1 MGTQVTSTGL
11 PLPRPMESLEPS
23 ESLFEN
29 DPPLRAGPLGSE
41 TKRLCAH
48 RPRAVPFLPQGQLP
62 DLSEAVGDFLGRE
75 QLLTEQ
81 GAAHQGEG
89 LGGSCLENSQAC
101 PVWTLGREGSV
112 WSVGRGAVL
121 GTGGPGNG
129 MDWGWRGPSGRIC
142 FHAVPPHTSCPRLAG
157 GWPFPSPAQPVPAR
171 SGPCCPFCLRSLPG
185 DRALQR
191 CPEPGPRGAAQPW
204 VQMTKQIWVH
214 VGVKGQG
221 EEDVTDPMLDP
232 GRKGPPSLLPWR

>member
-1 MGTQVTSTGL
+1 MGTQVTSAGL

-89 LGGSCLENSQAC
+89 LGGSFFENSQAC

-129 MDWGWRGPSGRIC
+129 MDWGWRGLSGRIC

-157 GWPFPSPAQPVPAR
+157 GWDRVSGPFP
-171 SGPCCPFCLRSLPG
+171 
-185 DRALQR
+185 
-191 CPEPGPRGAAQPW
+191 
-204 VQMTKQIWVH
+204 VQ
-214 VGVKGQG
+214 
-221 EEDVTDPMLDP
+221 
-232 GRKGPPSLLPWR
+232 PSLSLRGPAPAAPSVCGHFPGTGHCSDAQSQVPEGLPSPGSR